1 MNLSKNIKK
10 AAKIEKKVLF
20 KKVFAKIRSK
30 FSNFFNERKDLK
42 DHTYN
47 IYDNLSLILCKIDL
61 PGHIEFNKEYV
72 HSIQEDSH
80 IVFGHQ
86 IKLEQLDLSFPF
98 PKEKLDPLLAK
109 TFASFPNLNNWD
121 KDYIGNFQWEKSLWY
136 KKIKYGNVKGAD
148 IKVPWEI
155 GRLQFL
161 PPLALQLTIN
171 SNQNIAS
178 KIREYILGFVAA
190 NPPRFGT
197 QWMTSM
203 DIAIRAINILLALN
217 ILKQHQ
223 LKIFNS
229 KEETLI
235 LSYLVDHGLHI
246 EKNLEF
252 SQGMRGNHYYA
263 NIVGILSCAIMIEN
277 YPSRIETIK
286 KYSEELVKETEYQFY
301 KDGFNFEASIPYHF
315 FMLEMLEFA
324 LNLLKQSTI
333 QSDSL
338 IKLQECYYK
347 IHTASQKLIV
357 SGKFIP
363 QIGDN
368 DSGYLYNLLPTFDL
382 FEIKEEI
389 LNRMMLTNETKG
401 YYLFEESGLYVN
413 HSKNYSFILKCGKIG
428 QNGKGGHDHNDHT
441 SFELFVHGKPFIVDP
456 GTYNYTAYHEERNK
470 YRSSYMHNTF
480 LPINEEQNLFEQGS
494 KDDLFWLS
502 EIRTNASLSNADE
515 KHVAAIHKA
524 FHSVAMRKVYFEER
538 SINVSDTIEKSGDKT
553 LRLFLHPKVEIESK
567 DCCFILKSGDTKI
580 QVKCINKGVI
590 KEYSYSPEYLQ
601 KENSLYLE
609 FATHEKNIEW
619 IIEIL
624 D

>member
-20 KKVFAKIRSK
+20 KKVFAKIKSK
-30 FSNFFNERKDLK
+30 FFNYFNERS
-42 DHTYN
+42 DHKRSTYN
-47 IYDNLSLILCKIDL
+47 IYYNLSLCTISLPKKIDSNTDYINSL
-61 PGHIEFNKEYV
+61 LENRPI
-72 HSIQEDSH
+72 I
-80 IVFGHQ
+80 FGHK
-86 IKLEQLDLSFPF
+86 IKLDQVNSTFPF
-98 PKEKLDPLLAK
+98 PNDKLDPLLAK
-109 TFASFPNLNNWD
+109 SLAGFPQILNWD

-161 PPLALQLTIN
+161 PPLALQLTEN
-171 SNQNIAS
+171 TDQNIAF
-178 KIREYILGFVAA
+178 KIREYILGFMAA

-203 DIAIRAINILLALN
+203 DIAIRAINILLTLN

-223 LKIFNS
+223 LNIFNS
-229 KEETLI
+229 TEETLI

-246 EKNLEF
+246 ESNLEY

-263 NIVGILSCAIMIEN
+263 NIVGILACALMIEN

-286 KYSEELVKETEYQFY
+286 KYSKELERETEYQFNQ
-301 KDGFNFEASIPYHF
+301 DGFNFEASIPYHF

-324 LNLLKQSTI
+324 LNLLTQSTI
-333 QSDSL
+333 QPDSL
-338 IKLQECYYK
+338 QTLKESYHK
-347 IHTASQKLIV
+347 IQKASQNLIIG
-357 SGKFIP
+357 GKFIP

-368 DSGYLYNLLPTFDL
+368 DSGFLYNLLPTFDL
-382 FEIKEEI
+382 IEIKEEI
-389 LNRMMLTNETKG
+389 LNRLKLTQKPKG

-413 HSKNYSFILKCGKIG
+413 HTKNYSFILRCGKIG

-441 SFELFVHGKPFIVDP
+441 SFELYVHDKPFIVDP
-456 GTYNYTAYHEERNK
+456 GTYNYTADHEDRNK
-470 YRSSYMHNTF
+470 YRSSYMHSTF

-502 EIRTNASLSNADE
+502 EIRTNASLSNADA
-515 KHVAAIHKA
+515 KHVSAIHKA
-524 FHSVAMRKVYFEER
+524 FHSLALRKVYFEER

-553 LRLFLHPKVEIESK
+553 LRLFLHPEVEIESK

-580 QVKCINKGVI
+580 QVKCIMKGVI